1 MSADRTD
8 AGLEER
14 HAQFLRLFLSSERE
28 LFRTVAALVP
38 AIDDAEEIV
47 QQTAIAL
54 WEKFDTYDPQQ
65 PFTPFACGFASNV
78 ARQWIAS
85 RRRWNSVLE
94 DGLADEIL
102 RRRDQ
107 LRPLMDARLRNLD
120 ACLQKLPDDQRRIL
134 DRYYFRRIPI
144 DAIAAE
150 LGRSIDAVYKSL
162 QRIRQSLR
170 TCMDRTSDEDLA
182 RT

>member
-1 MSADRTD
+1 MSADQTN
-8 AGLEER
+8 AVMEER

-38 AIDDAEEIV
+38 AIEDAEEIV

-54 WEKFDTYDPQQ
+54 WEKFDLYDPQR
-65 PFTPFACGFASNV
+65 PFTPFACGFATNV

-94 DGLADEIL
+94 RNLADELL

-120 ACLQKLPDDQRRIL
+120 DCLQKLPDDQRRIL
-134 DRYYFRRIPI
+134 DRFYFRRTPI

-150 LGRSIDAVYKSL
+150 VGRSIDAVYKSL
-162 QRIRQSLR
+162 QRIRHALR
-170 TCMDRTSDEDLA
+170 DCIERASHEDPA
-182 RT
+182 QT

>member
-1 MSADRTD
+1 MSADQTN
-8 AGLEER
+8 AVMEER

-28 LFRTVAALVP
+28 LFRTVAVLVP
-38 AIDDAEEIV
+38 AIEDAEEIV

-54 WEKFDTYDPQQ
+54 WEKFDLYDPQR
-65 PFTPFACGFASNV
+65 PFTPFACGFATNV

-94 DGLADEIL
+94 RNLADELL

-120 ACLQKLPDDQRRIL
+120 DCLQKLPDDQRRIL
-134 DRYYFRRIPI
+134 DRFYFRRTPI

-150 LGRSIDAVYKSL
+150 VGRSIDAVYKSL
-162 QRIRQSLR
+162 QRIRHALR
-170 TCMDRTSDEDLA
+170 DCIERASHEDPA
-182 RT
+182 QT